1 MTPAWLQHVRQIQ
14 AIAQTGLA
22 YSRDPFDLERYT
34 ALQATAARLVADFT
48 GAASAGIEDFFGAG
62 SGYATPKVDVR
73 AVVFDRDAVLL
84 VRERSD
90 DLWTLPGGWA
100 DVGASPSE
108 VAAKEVREES
118 GLDVRATKLLALYDR
133 DRHGH
138 PAMAH
143 HVYKLF
149 LQCEVTGG
157 SLGPGVET
165 SDAAFFDEARLPAL
179 SVARVTPAQ
188 LGRMFEYR
196 RNPDLPADFD

>member
-1 MTPAWLQHVRQIQ
+1 MTPAWLRHVRRLQ

-22 YSRDPFDLERYT
+22 YSTDPFDLERYA
-34 ALQATAARLVADFT
+34 ALQATAALLVADFT
-48 GAASAGIEDFFGAG
+48 GAAPPDIDAFFTADA
-62 SGYATPKVDVR
+62 GYATPKVDVR

-90 DLWTLPGGWA
+90 GLWTLPGGWA

-108 VAAKEVREES
+108 VARSEVREEA

-133 DRHGH
+133 DRHDH
-138 PAMAH
+138 PAMAF

-149 LQCEVTGG
+149 IHCEVTGG
-157 SLGPGVET
+157 APQPGDET
-165 SDAAFFDEARLPAL
+165 SAVGFFEESELPPL

-188 LGRMFEYR
+188 MARMFEHHR
-196 RNPDLPADFD
+196 DAGLPADFD